1 VTDPASLGLALAF
14 SAGLLSFVSPCV
26 LPLVPSYLT
35 FVTGVGFDDLA
46 TSRRAALVHALLF
59 VLGFTLIFV
68 ALGASATL
76 LGRVLIAYRVW
87 ITRLGGAL
95 VVLFGLYL
103 LGVVRVGA
111 FDRERRVHLA
121 NKPLGYLGTV
131 FVGVAFG
138 AGWTPW
144 RDPHLHRGDGRAV
157 AGAPAAAGVL
167 ARARDPISACGRRGG
182 ALPRDR
188 DALAAA
194 SRAGVAGE
202 RGAARDRRRHDDAG
216 LLHRAG
222 DVPAVGDACCPA
234 GQAVDRCGG
243 DAPHR
248 STARAVAEP
257 IRAHFPRSGH
267 GNSSR
272 GRPRP
277 RLLGDWLHDPAH
289 RAGPAGDR
297 R

>member
-46 TSRRAALVHALLF
+46 SSRRAALVHALLF

-76 LGRVLIAYRVW
+76 LGRLLIAYRVW
-87 ITRLGGAL
+87 ITRVGGAL

-131 FVGVAFG
+131 FVGIAFG
-138 AGWTPW
+138 AGWTPCLG
-144 RDPHLHRGDGRAV
+144 PILGAILTYTAATAELSRGLPLLLAYSLGLAIPFLVAAV
-157 AGAPAAAGVL
+157 AVERFLETVTRFRRHLARVSQVSGALLVIVGALMMFDYFTVMATYLQSVTPAAL
-167 ARARDPISACGRRGG
+167 R
-182 ALPRDR
+182 
-188 DALAAA
+188 
-194 SRAGVAGE
+194 SR
-202 RGAARDRRRHDDAG
+202 
-216 LLHRAG
+216 L
-222 DVPAVGDACCPA
+222 
-234 GQAVDRCGG
+234 
-243 DAPHR
+243 
-248 STARAVAEP
+248 
-257 IRAHFPRSGH
+257 
-267 GNSSR
+267 
-272 GRPRP
+272 
-277 RLLGDWLHDPAH
+277 
-289 RAGPAGDR
+289 
-297 R
+297 